1 MRFHFLEKY
10 TRRFWPISDFC
21 ISLGIKREIFVQY
34 CSKWNAQMTQQRLN
48 LGQYKNLRNWL
59 PSSPVLWIESL
70 ILLIQIFHKQNSKH
84 LNKILGHTR
93 TLLSVFHSI
102 RLHDFFSHKSLV
114 TFFLHRTEP
123 FVLYTRSLEFC
134 SLNFVH
140 VKDTTKQWRILD
152 SVG

>member
-1 MRFHFLEKY
+1 MCWVDSKLSSLMHWARDSRKQIQSYTLMLKPVLLTPLRFH
-10 TRRFWPISDFC
+10 I
-21 ISLGIKREIFVQY
+21 
-34 CSKWNAQMTQQRLN
+34 N
-48 LGQYKNLRNWL
+48 LVEFAIANCYRKF
-59 PSSPVLWIESL
+59 
-70 ILLIQIFHKQNSKH
+70 LIQIFHKQNSKH

-102 RLHDFFSHKSLV
+102 RLHDFFSHKILV

-140 VKDTTKQWRILD
+140 VKDTTKQWMILD